1 MAQIFRRSTNTLAR
15 FSIVGGALLAG
26 VLLTLLMVVVP
37 RSPWVTDVGVI
48 KEQVVP
54 FSHKHHVSGLGI
66 DCRYCHFSVE
76 QTAFAG
82 IPAVKTCM
90 TCHSQIWTEAPI
102 LEPIRES
109 WRTDKAIQWVRIH
122 DLPDFVYFNHSI
134 HVRKGVGCVTCHGQV
149 DQMPLMWK
157 ENSLNMEWCLECHR
171 QPEKFI
177 RPRAYVFRMD
187 WQPPS
192 DQLALGE
199 SLIKEYHIDKSK
211 MTNCSICHR

>member
-1 MAQIFRRSTNTLAR
+1 MAQIFRRSTNVLAK
-15 FSIVGGALLAG
+15 FSIVVGALVVG
-26 VLLTLLMVVVP
+26 GLLSLLIFVIP
-37 RSPWVTDVGVI
+37 RSPWVTDVGVA

-54 FSHKHHVSGLGI
+54 FSHKHHVGGLGL

-109 WRTDKAIQWVRIH
+109 WRTDKAIKWVRIH

-134 HVRKGVGCVTCHGQV
+134 HVRKGVGCVTCHGRV
-149 DQMPLMWK
+149 DQMPLMKK
-157 ENSLNMEWCLECHR
+157 ENSLNMEWCIGCHR

-192 DQLALGE
+192 DQLALGK
-199 SLIKEYHIDKSK
+199 SLIKKYHIDKSK

>member
-1 MAQIFRRSTNTLAR
+1 MAQIFHPSFKVISRA
-15 FSIVGGALLAG
+15 SIVAFVIVFALAG
-26 VLLTLLMVVVP
+26 YVAAEMYRSGYMTNQEIP
-37 RSPWVTDVGVI
+37 R
-48 KEQVVP
+48 EQIVP
-54 FSHKHHVSGLGI
+54 FSHEHHYNGLGI
-66 DCRYCHFSVE
+66 QCAYCHTSAE
-76 QTAFAG
+76 NSSFAG
-82 IPAVKTCM
+82 IPPTHTCM

-109 WRTDKAIQWVRIH
+109 WRTDKAIQWIRLH

-134 HVRKGVGCVTCHGQV
+134 HVKKGVGCVTCHGRV
-149 DQMPLMWK
+149 DQMPLMMK
-157 ENSLNMEWCLECHR
+157 ANSLDMQWCLECHR

-177 RPRAYVFRMD
+177 RPREYVFRMD